1 MVVKFVS
8 AARARDAVAPALVAI
23 WVTVLALSAV
33 NLSNAL
39 EIVLAGRSTVI
50 YWAEIGLLALYALCL
65 TIFWLHSGLAAE

>member
-8 AARARDAVAPALVAI
+8 AACARDAVAPALVAI
-23 WVTVLALSAV
+23 WVTVLGLSAV

-50 YWAEIGLLALYALCL
+50 YWAEIALLALYALCL
-65 TIFWLHSGLAAE
+65 TIFWLQSGLAAE